1 MLTIMQGEPF
11 LYKYEVRK
19 HGNESLHVNF
29 KISKIE
35 GRTLKLNVLQR
46 RLHEVQRLLRFSGCL
61 DENQGA

>member
-1 MLTIMQGEPF
+1 M
-11 LYKYEVRK
+11 KA
-19 HGNESLHVNF
+19 NNVNF

-46 RLHEVQRLLRFSGCL
+46 RLHEVQRLLTFSGCL